1 MDNERQERRGH
12 GAVSGFGRALLVV
25 AVLLATTPAQAWGP
39 VGHRIV
45 GGIADRLISE
55 STRAQVGALLAGDL
69 DKSGRPSGRTTLE
82 QVATWADEIR
92 STSANKPLRHF
103 DDIPACGEVPAT
115 PTWCPASGECATQ
128 KINDLVRV
136 LGDASA
142 ATRDRN
148 EALKWIVHLV
158 GDLHQ
163 PLHAATNAYLD
174 GVTDDEGNATDR
186 GGNDVFV
193 ALAGVQTRGQKK
205 LHGVW
210 DSDFVNLSNGLA
222 LSNRSGVSPA
232 KLDRLAQQAQGVA
245 AARLTKSP
253 LDWALESNA
262 LARSTAYNFEGFA
275 CFEPLNDTVVLDAGY
290 QQDARALVP
299 MQLALAGARL
309 AHLLDQV
316 LGH

>member
-1 MDNERQERRGH
+1 MGKERQRSCLRVAGE
-12 GAVSGFGRALLVV
+12 FTGRAVLLG
-25 AVLLATTPAQAWGP
+25 AVLLAAASAQAWGP

-45 GGIADRLISE
+45 GGIADRLISDA
-55 STRAQVGALLAGDL
+55 TRAQVGVLLAADL
-69 DKSGRPSGRTTLE
+69 DKSGRPSWRTTLE
-82 QVATWADEIR
+82 QVSTWADEIR

-103 DDIPACGEVPAT
+103 DDIPACGAVPAT

-128 KINDLVRV
+128 QITDLVRV
-136 LGDASA
+136 LGDSSA
-142 ATRDRN
+142 AMRDRN

-163 PLHAATNAYLD
+163 PLHAATNVYLD

-210 DSDFVNLSNGLA
+210 DSEFVNLSNGLA
-222 LSNRSGVSPA
+222 LSDRSGVSPA

-245 AARLTKSP
+245 AAQLTKSP

-262 LARSTAYNFEGFA
+262 LARSTAYNFAEFA
-275 CFEPLNDTVVLDAGY
+275 CFEPLNDTIVLDAGY
-290 QQDARALVP
+290 QRDAKALVP
-299 MQLALAGARL
+299 AQLELAGARL

>member
-1 MDNERQERRGH
+1 MNNEKQGRHQRGLGGWLRR
-12 GAVSGFGRALLVV
+12 AVPPVAALLV
-25 AVLLATTPAQAWGP
+25 AASAQAWGP

-45 GGIADRLISE
+45 GGIADRMISDA
-55 STRAQVGALLAGDL
+55 TRAQVGVLLAGDL

-82 QVATWADEIR
+82 QVSTWADEIR

-103 DDIPACGEVPAT
+103 DDVPACGEVPAT

-128 KINDLVRV
+128 QIAALARV

-163 PLHAATNAYLD
+163 PLHAATNVYLD

-210 DSDFVNLSNGLA
+210 DSEFVNLSTGLA
-222 LSNRSGVSPA
+222 ISNRSGVSPA
-232 KLDRLAQQAQGVA
+232 KLDRLAQAAQGVA
-245 AARLTKSP
+245 PARLTTSP

-262 LARSTAYNFEGFA
+262 LARSTAYGFDGFA

-290 QQDARALVP
+290 QQAATTLVP
-299 MQLALAGARL
+299 SQLELAGARL
-309 AHLLDQV
+309 ARLLDQV